1 MEKTGFSDRNQG
13 KKIVILNE
21 SDVMNRKERG
31 FSLIEL
37 IIVVAIIGVLVAIAL
52 PQYQNYTVRSKVT
65 EALVLS
71 TSVKLA
77 LESYYADHG
86 EWPLLAEEAGLPA
99 VPRDLNSTYIRAV
112 KVKDGQCG
120 IFNMRFRSD
129 EGLGVMKNAYLWFK
143 PTVPTDGG
151 AITWYCGVDRFATRK
166 AAVPSECKNP
176 RDRAC

>member
-1 MEKTGFSDRNQG
+1 M
-13 KKIVILNE
+13 ILNG

-37 IIVVAIIGVLVAIAL
+37 IIVVAIIGILVAIAL
-52 PQYQNYTVRSKVT
+52 PQYQNYQIRSKVT

-86 EWPLLAEEAGLPA
+86 EWPLLAEEAGLPRR
-99 VPRDLNSTYIRAV
+99 PKDLNSTYIRSV
-112 KVKDGQCG
+112 QVRDGQCG
-120 IFNMRFRSD
+120 IFNMRFRRD
-129 EGLGVMKNAYLWFK
+129 NGLGEMAGAYLWLK

-151 AITWYCGVDRFATRK
+151 PITWHCGVDRSSVRK
-166 AAVPSECKNP
+166 AFLPKECKNS
-176 RDRAC
+176 REHTC

>member
-1 MEKTGFSDRNQG
+1 MHK
-13 KKIVILNE
+13 
-21 SDVMNRKERG
+21 KERG
-31 FSLIEL
+31 FTLIEI
-37 IIVVAIIGVLVAIAL
+37 IIVVAIIGILVAISL
-52 PQYQNYTVRSKVT
+52 PQYQNYQIRRKVT

-99 VPRDLNSTYIRAV
+99 RPKDLNSTYIRSV

-120 IFNMRFRSD
+120 IFNMRFRPD
-129 EGLGVMKNAYLWFK
+129 EGLGVMKDGYLWFK

-151 AITWYCGVDRFATRK
+151 SILGIVG
-166 AAVPSECKNP
+166 
-176 RDRAC
+176 

>member
-1 MEKTGFSDRNQG
+1 M
-13 KKIVILNE
+13 ILHG

-99 VPRDLNSTYIRAV
+99 RPKDLNST
-112 KVKDGQCG
+112 
-120 IFNMRFRSD
+120 
-129 EGLGVMKNAYLWFK
+129 
-143 PTVPTDGG
+143 
-151 AITWYCGVDRFATRK
+151 
-166 AAVPSECKNP
+166 
-176 RDRAC
+176 